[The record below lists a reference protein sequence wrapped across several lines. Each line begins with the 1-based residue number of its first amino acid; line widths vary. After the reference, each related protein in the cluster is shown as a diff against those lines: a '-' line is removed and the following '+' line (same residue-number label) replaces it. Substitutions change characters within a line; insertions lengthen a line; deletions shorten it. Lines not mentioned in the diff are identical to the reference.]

1 MSGTATNTGPDG
13 QLMRRYCVE
22 VLPKLLHEGCGVDGD
37 LAAAIGADV
46 LARAEAVAALPV
58 AYQHTL
64 AAPFVEEAFDHKPDD
79 APVMY
84 KALVTAV
91 VRNSRLEDAHAAGP
105 VDTGGITVITEMA
118 LAPLSHLFAF
128 RRRHRL
134 DPPPRHDE
142 LCDLDSRYPRAW
154 SCLTALTE
162 VLDTG
167 GRAGYRAPDAPV
179 PGVPDPTEAVRARA
193 HGATGLLAVL
203 NARDERID
211 ERILAAM
218 TASAR
223 GELSTMVVSALS
235 RLSRKTDTLLR
246 IVEFFLARGTAVL
259 TTNYLL
265 RPADVWVR
273 RGRFVKPDSADPWPG
288 LLTLDGLTGS
298 HRATVRDQAGIL
310 HGLMTHTDRCE
321 PTATGLPDM
330 APAGEPGE
338 AESDDS
344 A

>member
-22 VLPKLLHEGCGVDGD
+22 VLPKLLHEGCEVDGD

-167 GRAGYRAPDAPV
+167 GRRLPCAER
-179 PGVPDPTEAVRARA
+179 PGARRARPDRGGAGPRPRRHRPARRSQRPRRA
-193 HGATGLLAVL
+193 HRRADPRRDDRVRPRRAVH
-203 NARDERID
+203 D
-211 ERILAAM
+211 
-218 TASAR
+218 
-223 GELSTMVVSALS
+223 GGSALS

-259 TTNYLL
+259 TTNYML

-273 RGRFVKPDSADPWPG
+273 RGRFVKPDSTDPWPG

-298 HRATVRDQAGIL
+298 HWATVRDQAGTL
-310 HGLMTHTDRCE
+310 HGLMTGTNRAE
-321 PTATGLPDM
+321 PTATGLPGM
-330 APAGEPGE
+330 APAGEPD
-338 AESDDS
+338 APQ
-344 A
+344 

>member
-1 MSGTATNTGPDG
+1 MSGTATSTEPDG

-22 VLPKLLHEGCGVDGD
+22 VLPKLLHEGCEVDGE
-37 LAAAIGADV
+37 LAAAIGADGRV
-46 LARAEAVAALPV
+46 RAEAVAALPV
-58 AYQHTL
+58 AYQRTL

-79 APVMY
+79 APVVY

-105 VDTGGITVITEMA
+105 VDAGGITVITEMA

-128 RRRHRL
+128 RRRNPL
-134 DPPPRHDE
+134 DPPPSYEE

-154 SCLTALTE
+154 SCLTALAE

-167 GRAGYRAPDAPV
+167 GRTGYRAPNAPV
-179 PGVPDPTEAVRARA
+179 PGVPDPTEAVPARGPA
-193 HGATGLLAVL
+193 GRPAVV
-203 NARDERID
+203 NARDERLD

-223 GELSTMVVSALS
+223 GQLSTMVVSALS
-235 RLSRKTDTLLR
+235 RLSRKADKLVR
-246 IVEFFLARGTAVL
+246 IVEFFLAHGTAIL
-259 TTNYLL
+259 TTKYLL

-273 RGRFVKPDSADPWPG
+273 RGRFAKPDSADPWPG